1 MSNQIS
7 IYQGNTKTIKFTATN
22 KAGEPVDLTS
32 YDCQFLVKRQFNSN
46 DFIISRE
53 SYSKSGNIALFKI
66 NSADTTDLT
75 GSCIYEIVISKTD
88 FVCTVI
94 QDQFNIKDSIL
105 V

>member
-22 KAGEPVDLTS
+22 KTGESFNLDD
-32 YDCQFLVKRQFNSN
+32 YDCQLLVRQFNSN
-46 DFIISRE
+46 DFIINRE
-53 SYSKSGNIALFKI
+53 AYSKSGNIALFKI

-105 V
+105 G